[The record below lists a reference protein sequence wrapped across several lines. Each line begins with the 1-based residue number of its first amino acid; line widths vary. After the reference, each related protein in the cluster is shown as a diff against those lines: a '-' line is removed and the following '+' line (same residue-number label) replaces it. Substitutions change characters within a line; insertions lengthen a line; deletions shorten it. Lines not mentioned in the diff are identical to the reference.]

1 MTTIPYIDFHT
12 HKSENENNV
21 ISIKNIFPS
30 ENNIIDK
37 SNFRLFST
45 GLHPSFISSEYEK
58 ELAINKNLIKD
69 KGFVSVGEI
78 GLDRLTKT
86 DFKLQ
91 EEVFKTQVEIAQVI
105 NKPIIIHCVRA
116 FPELIRILK
125 QLKITVPVIFHGFNS
140 NLQIAKELIKNGYY
154 FSFGYDLLKPASNAA
169 KTIKNIPREKI
180 FLETDDKD
188 VSIQEI
194 YMKASE
200 LLDIQLD
207 ILLSQVHNNFKSV
220 IK

>member
-1 MTTIPYIDFHT
+1 MTTSPYIDFHT

-21 ISIKNIFPS
+21 ISIKNVFPS

-37 SNFRLFST
+37 NNFRLFST
-45 GLHPSFISSEYEK
+45 GLHPSFISSEFEK
-58 ELAINKNLIKD
+58 ELAIIKNLLKD
-69 KGFVSVGEI
+69 KSFVAVGEI

-91 EEVFKTQVEIAQVI
+91 EEVFITQLEIAQEI

-116 FPELIRILK
+116 YPELIHILK
-125 QLKITVPVIFHGFNS
+125 QIKMKVPVIFHGFNS

-154 FSFGYDLLKPASNAA
+154 FSLGYDLLKPDSNSA
-169 KTIKNIPREKI
+169 KTIKNIPREMI

-188 VSIQEI
+188 ASIHEI